1 MMEEIERRTIRKL
14 SVRLLPVLILGY
26 LIAFIDR
33 SNIGF
38 ATLTMGPQLG
48 IGSAAFGFGSGL
60 FFVAYV
66 LFEVP
71 SNLAQERFGARLWI
85 ARIMISW
92 GLAGLAMVAV
102 RGPVSFSLARFLL
115 GAAEAGFFPGVILY
129 LSQWFPRAHRSRI
142 VALFMVSIPLSNV
155 VGSALSAM
163 LLSLDGMLGLRGW
176 QWLFLLE
183 SVPAIVLGVLVPFV
197 LADRPEQVRW
207 LSADERAWLGNALL
221 AEQADAGGSHGS
233 AWKVIAD
240 RRVWALALIYCGS
253 SATSNVL
260 SVWQPQIIQ
269 SFGLTLWQTA
279 CLNMVPFVAAT
290 GFMIFWG
297 HRADIRGSR
306 IGPTAGPLMV
316 TSAALF
322 LMLVTSSLVATMGLL
337 VVMLVA
343 NYALKG
349 PFWALSSETLGAR
362 DAAAGIA
369 AINALAHLGTSGVN
383 TLFGVLHERSGSFGV
398 ALLPLAILTLA
409 GCGMTLLLGQS
420 RLAGRA

>member
-1 MMEEIERRTIRKL
+1 MMEDIERIVIRKL
-14 SVRLLPVLILGY
+14 SLRLLPVLILGY
-26 LIAFIDR
+26 LVAFIDR

-48 IGSAAFGFGSGL
+48 IGPAAFGFGSGL

-85 ARIMISW
+85 ARIMITW

-129 LSQWFPRAHRSRI
+129 LSQWFPGAHRSRI
-142 VALFMVSIPLSNV
+142 VALFMISIPLSNV

-163 LLSLDGMLGLRGW
+163 LLALDGAWGIKGW

-183 SVPAIVLGVLVPFV
+183 SLPAVVLGLLVPFV
-197 LADRPEQVRW
+197 LADRPDQIHW
-207 LSADERAWLGNALL
+207 LTEAEREWLTKTL
-221 AEQADAGGSHGS
+221 AAERGAAQGGHGR

-240 RRVWALALIYCGS
+240 RRIWALALIYCGS

-260 SVWQPQIIQ
+260 SLWQPQIIK
-269 SFGLTLWQTA
+269 SFGLTLWETA
-279 CLNMVPFVAAT
+279 LLNMLPFAAAT
-290 GFMIFWG
+290 GFMVFWG
-297 HRADIRGSR
+297 HRADIKGSR
-306 IGPTAGPLMV
+306 IGATAAPLLV

-322 LMLVTSSLVATMGLL
+322 LTLLTHALVATMALL
-337 VVMLVA
+337 VVVLMA

-362 DAAAGIA
+362 DAAAGLA
-369 AINALAHLGTSGVN
+369 AINAIAHLGTSGVN
-383 TLFGVLHERSGSFGV
+383 TLFGVLQERSGSFAI
-398 ALLPLAILTLA
+398 ALLPLALLTLA
-409 GCGMTLLLGQS
+409 GCGMTLWLGKS
-420 RLAGRA
+420 RGQPA